1 MSLEKYFRQELDY
14 LRELGKKI
22 ANEKP
27 HLANFYLKKVP
38 IPMLNDY

>member
-14 LRELGKKI
+14 LRELGKEI

-27 HLANFYLKKVP
+27 HLANFLSEKKCRSRC
-38 IPMLNDY
+38 